1 MGVRTDRPSPTTF
14 AEPAAAFPGFGE
26 DAGLDLPA
34 LAPGL
39 EQQVVARLVS
49 RDFTAWADAAE
60 RVGHCARP
68 IRLRGSSTT
77 FDKTT
82 GAAVSTFASDDLPLG
97 VLHVRCGN
105 RRASDCPSCSRVY
118 AADTFH
124 LIRAGVTGGKGVP
137 DHISDNPLVFATLT
151 APSFGL
157 VHGTR
162 NGRPC
167 RPYTAKDQDR
177 LCEHGRSMVCHAR
190 HAEGDEILGQPL
202 CGECYDYRGHLVWQ
216 WWAPELWRRFTI
228 TVRRTLAKHLGIP
241 ASRLPDVVTL
251 QYAKVAEYQQRGLI
265 HFHALIRLDGPK
277 CDEGFAP
284 APDAATAAFLAR
296 VVDQAVEAVHFDA
309 PPLNEGDVTR
319 RLRFGRQLD
328 ARPITTRHRT
338 DDPDQELAPEQVA
351 GYLAKY
357 ATKSATDT
365 VQADNP
371 HWRRL
376 RVTLDEICDQILHD
390 AAADGTPLRDHP
402 YGLLGKWRR
411 MLGFRGHFSSKSR
424 RYSITLGR
432 LRRARTTFQRR
443 LADANRQGVSLDVRD
458 LDDLLADEDE
468 ETTLVVGQWSYAGS
482 GWDTDGDA
490 ELAKAAAAR
499 AREYAQWRAAQRIN
513 SSSQHGNRVGEK
525 GNE

>member
-1 MGVRTDRPSPTTF
+1 MGVRTDRPSPATH
-14 AEPAAAFPGFGE
+14 PAQAFPGFGE

-34 LAPGL
+34 LTPDL
-39 EQQVVARLVS
+39 EAQITARIVS
-49 RDFTAWADAAE
+49 RDFDAWADAAA

-77 FDKTT
+77 FDTRT
-82 GAAVSTFASDDLPLG
+82 GAAVATFSCDDLPLR

-105 RRASDCPSCSRVY
+105 RRASECPSCSRVY

-137 DHISDNPLVFATLT
+137 EHVSDNPLVFATLT

-162 NGRPC
+162 NGRKC
-167 RPYTAKDQDR
+167 RPFTPKGQPGV
-177 LCEHGRSMVCHAR
+177 CEHGRSTTCHAT
-190 HAEGDEILGQPL
+190 HVEGDEVLGQPL
-202 CGECYDYRGHLVWQ
+202 CSDCYDYRGHLVWQ

-228 TVRRTLAKHLGIP
+228 TVRRTLAKHLGVP
-241 ASRLPDVVTL
+241 ASRLGEVVTL

-277 CDEGFAP
+277 TESGFAP

-296 VVDQAVEAVHFDA
+296 VVEQAVEAVHFDA
-309 PPLNEGDVTR
+309 PPLHDGDVIR
-319 RLRFGRQLD
+319 RLRFGTQVD
-328 ARPITTRHRT
+328 ARPIQTRHRT
-338 DDPDQELAPEQVA
+338 DDPDRELVPEQVA

-357 ATKSATDT
+357 ATKSAGDT

-376 RVTLDEICDQILHD
+376 RVTLDEICDRILHD
-390 AAADGTPLRDHP
+390 ANADGTPLREHP

-411 MLGFRGHFSSKSR
+411 MLGFRGHFSTKSR
-424 RYSITLGR
+424 RYSVTLGR
-432 LRRARTTFQRR
+432 LRRARSTFQRR
-443 LADANRQGVSLDVRD
+443 LAEANRQSVPLDVREV
-458 LDDLLADEDE
+458 DDLLADQDE
-468 ETTLVVGQWSYAGS
+468 ETTLVIGQWSYAGS

-499 AREYAQWRAAQRIN
+499 AREYAQWRAAQRTN
-513 SSSQHGNRVGEK
+513 P
-525 GNE
+525 